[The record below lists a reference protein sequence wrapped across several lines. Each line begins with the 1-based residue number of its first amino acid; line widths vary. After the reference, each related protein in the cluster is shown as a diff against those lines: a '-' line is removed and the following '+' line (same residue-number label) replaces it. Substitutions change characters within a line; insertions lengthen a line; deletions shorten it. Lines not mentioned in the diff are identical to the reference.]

1 MIYLNERIKD
11 VRLTRKLSQTE
22 FAKKISV
29 SRSAVCKME
38 SGENSPSEQTIKLM
52 CKEFGVNEDWLRTGQ
67 GDMFKPRT
75 KNEELLSFVNDVME
89 LEDDSFKKKL
99 VNALAKLDTKDWE
112 CLENIASKLSEE

>member
-11 VRLTRKLSQTE
+11 VRLTRKLSQTD

-112 CLENIASKLSEE
+112 CLENIASKLSEA

>member
-11 VRLTRKLSQTE
+11 VRLTRKLSQTD

>member
-1 MIYLNERIKD
+1 MIYLNQRIKD
-11 VRLTRKLSQTE
+11 VRLTRKLSQTD